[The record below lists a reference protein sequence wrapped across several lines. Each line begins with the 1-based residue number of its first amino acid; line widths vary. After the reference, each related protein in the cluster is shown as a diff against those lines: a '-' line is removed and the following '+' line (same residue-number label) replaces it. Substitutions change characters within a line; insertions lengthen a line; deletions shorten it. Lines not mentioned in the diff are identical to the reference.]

1 MYSRAGAITALRSA
15 AGQRGADT
23 YVYRYDWFFKS
34 NKKCTAVAN
43 YHEPELG
50 SMHQDEVRVPTKGP
64 RGAPQETVPEGVH
77 AWARVRFT
85 AGRTA
90 EHCRRVGPLSP
101 RPQVSFVFGQPI
113 KMNLGFTNC
122 SDPGWAGY
130 DKSCEHCVFDEVEER
145 FSYRIGAFWANV
157 AAHGNPN
164 GERGLAAAA
173 DEWPRFNDG
182 RKNIILRASTSDSPM
197 DTESSIGREA
207 ACAFW
212 LAQSRS

>member
-1 MYSRAGAITALRSA
+1 M
-15 AGQRGADT
+15 
-23 YVYRYDWFFKS
+23 
-34 NKKCTAVAN
+34 
-43 YHEPELG
+43 
-50 SMHQDEVRVPTKGP
+50 
-64 RGAPQETVPEGVH
+64 PEGVH
-77 AWARVRFT
+77 AWARERCT

-90 EHCRRVGPLSP
+90 EHCRRVHSLSP

-197 DTESSIGREA
+197 DTESFIGREA

-212 LAQSRS
+212 LAQARS